1 MTHPTLRTE
10 RLLLRP
16 FLASD
21 ADEIVRLA
29 GAREIAATT
38 VRIPHPYSKADAEAF
53 IASCARRAEEDLA
66 AVFAID
72 LRDQF
77 QLLGAVGLELELPH
91 RRAELGY
98 WIGVPYWGNGYA
110 TEAARAVVRY
120 GFDGLNLNR
129 IHAAHFSH
137 NPASAQV
144 LRKIGMLPE
153 GRLRNHVLK
162 WEQFHDLEL
171 YGMLRADF
179 PPVPARS

>member
-38 VRIPHPYSKADAEAF
+38 LRIPHPYSKADADTF
-53 IASCARRAEEDLA
+53 IAACARRAEEDLA
-66 AVFAID
+66 AVFAVD

-110 TEAARAVVRY
+110 TEAARAVVHY
-120 GFDGLNLNR
+120 GFDTLNLNR
-129 IHAAHFSH
+129 IYASHFPH

-144 LRKIGMLPE
+144 LRKIGMQHE
-153 GRLRNHVLK
+153 GRLRSHVQK
-162 WEQFHDLEL
+162 WDQFYDLEL
-171 YGMLRADF
+171 YAVLRADSK
-179 PPVPARS
+179 PARS